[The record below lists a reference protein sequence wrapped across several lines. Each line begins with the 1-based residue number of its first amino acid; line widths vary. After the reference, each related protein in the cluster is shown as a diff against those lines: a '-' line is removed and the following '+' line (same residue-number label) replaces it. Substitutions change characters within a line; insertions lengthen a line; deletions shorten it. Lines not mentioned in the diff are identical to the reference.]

1 MVLSSVGRVGNF
13 SPSSPVAYNGGKVKS
28 LSSRRNTP
36 FVGDYLVRMDRGY
49 AVQIRTVSSCPDA
62 ADKEQLV
69 VQMGET
75 MVQAFND

>member
-1 MVLSSVGRVGNF
+1 
-13 SPSSPVAYNGGKVKS
+13 
-28 LSSRRNTP
+28 
-36 FVGDYLVRMDRGY
+36 MDRGY